1 MAPIKSPQKT
11 SPMDLPRDLKAG
23 PRAPALRC
31 SRLCSCDLY
40 NKWPR
45 RAAPA
50 SPRRI
55 HSRIKFSVP
64 WNILKPMHIYIYA
77 YIIDIYIHA
86 HTYIYDSVV
95 LYFNTL
101 VSAKLY
107 ILSYTLQSMT
117 LNKGARRALFVYWS
131 LTCCNNYD
139 NVHNSNNAFK
149 LWSWIVRYLHTL
161 VFHVF
166 VSVSAPHVKAIV
178 STVHS

>member
-11 SPMDLPRDLKAG
+11 SPMGLPRDLKAG

-64 WNILKPMHIYIYA
+64 WNMLKPMHIYIYV
-77 YIIDIYIHA
+77 
-86 HTYIYDSVV
+86 SVV

-101 VSAKLY
+101 VSTKLY

-149 LWSWIVRYLHTL
+149 LWRWIVRYLHTL

-166 VSVSAPHVKAIV
+166 VSVSAPHVKEIV

>member
-1 MAPIKSPQKT
+1 
-11 SPMDLPRDLKAG
+11 MDLPRDLKAG

-64 WNILKPMHIYIYA
+64 WNILKPMHILYIYA

-86 HTYIYDSVV
+86 HKYIYIYDSVV

-117 LNKGARRALFVYWS
+117 LNKGARRSIVCILKPNMLQQLWQCAQFKQCIQAMELNCEIFTYTSFSCLCVCIC
-131 LTCCNNYD
+131 TACQ
-139 NVHNSNNAFK
+139 SNC
-149 LWSWIVRYLHTL
+149 
-161 VFHVF
+161 
-166 VSVSAPHVKAIV
+166 
-178 STVHS
+178 